1 MRQQPPGPLADRVYA
16 LLLSATG
23 YTSYDIAR
31 ILDVPAPSVRRALSE
46 LRNEG
51 HTIGRMT
58 LQNAP
63 HVAGLYRLF
72 R

>member
-1 MRQQPPGPLADRVYA
+1 
-16 LLLSATG
+16 
-23 YTSYDIAR
+23 
-31 ILDVPAPSVRRALSE
+31 VRRALSE